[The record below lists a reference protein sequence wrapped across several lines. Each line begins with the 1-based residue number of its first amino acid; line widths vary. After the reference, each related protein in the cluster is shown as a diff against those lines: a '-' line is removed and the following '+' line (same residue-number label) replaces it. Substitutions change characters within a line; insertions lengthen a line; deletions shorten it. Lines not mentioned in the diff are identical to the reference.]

1 MNKFKELNI
10 LMKTLDSVLMSDEA
24 DMIAWYLKDWK
35 RLKRLEIKLKEL
47 LEVE

>member
-1 MNKFKELNI
+1 
-10 LMKTLDSVLMSDEA
+10 MKTLDSVLMSDEA